1 MVVAVP
7 WSHCDDCRLSGYLN
21 SHLLINKLRPA
32 TPTRQRDIQS
42 ILYVEGGGGGGAM
55 VMMIL
60 SAALSGLDSHDL
72 TGLGSLESSRTCG
85 DGSTL
90 AKTDTGCC
98 RHPRSARPP
107 EISPS

>member
-21 SHLLINKLRPA
+21 SHLLINKLGPA

-42 ILYVEGGGGGGAM
+42 ILYVEGGGGGAM

-72 TGLGSLESSRTCG
+72 TGV
-85 DGSTL
+85 
-90 AKTDTGCC
+90 TGEQ
-98 RHPRSARPP
+98 SDL
-107 EISPS
+107 